1 MPPLEQ
7 ERLALLAKLDAAR
20 SQAERNRMGQFG
32 TPSALAGEIMD
43 AMLTLVPPKE
53 PIRFLEPG
61 FGTGAFYSALLR
73 SVPAKRIAAAEGFEI
88 DPHYGREAARLWD
101 GSPLVLHKRDFLTVK
116 PPSESERFNLLIANP
131 PYIRHHHIEA
141 ERKPEFQRIAV
152 QRAGVKLSGLSGL
165 YCYFM
170 ATAHAWMREGGV
182 AAWLVPSEFMDVNYG
197 EPLKHYLLRDVTL
210 LRIHRF
216 DPSEAQFENALVSSA
231 VVIVKKERPA
241 PNHVVEFTFGGT
253 LKNPKLRKDMPASQ
267 LVGEKKWT
275 RFPVNGKRAESRFVL
290 SDFFTIKRGIA
301 TGGNEFFVLPTEEID
316 RRHLPRQFF
325 RPILPGP
332 RMLQREVVE
341 STDDGTPILDQ
352 NLFVL
357 DCSLPETEVRSRFP
371 ALADYLDEGARGGY
385 RDRYLCS
392 RRTPWYSQEQR
403 QPAPFICTY
412 IGRTGTKSGRPFR
425 FILNN
430 SRAIVGNVFLN
441 LYPKPELQSLLNR
454 QPSAKLAVWNFL
466 NDIPLESLVLGGR
479 VYGGGLHKLEPKEL
493 ADVNADELAELV
505 YQEKKPARRVREM
518 QAEFA
523 L

>member
-32 TPSALAGEIMD
+32 TPSALAGEIVD
-43 AMLTLVPPKE
+43 AMLALIPSKE
-53 PIRFLEPG
+53 PVRFLEPG

-73 SVPAKRIAAAEGFEI
+73 SVQKRRIAAAEGFEI
-88 DPHYGREAARLWD
+88 DPHYGLEASRLWS
-101 GSPLVLHKRDFLTVK
+101 GTPLVLRERDFLTAK
-116 PPSESERFNLLIANP
+116 PPGESERFNLLVANP

-141 ERKPEFQRIAV
+141 ERKPELQRIGA

-170 ATAHAWMREGGV
+170 AAAHAWMREGGV

-197 EPLKHYLLRDVTL
+197 EPLKRYLLRDVTL

-216 DPSEAQFENALVSSA
+216 DPSETQFEDALVSSA
-231 VVIVKKERPA
+231 VVIFKKEQPS
-241 PNHVVEFTFGGT
+241 PDHSVEFTFGGM
-253 LKNPKLRKDMPASQ
+253 LSAPKLRRDVPASQ
-267 LVGEKKWT
+267 LIGEKKWT
-275 RFPVNGKRAESRFVL
+275 RFPANGRSAESRFVL
-290 SDFFTIKRGIA
+290 SDFFSIKRGIA
-301 TGGNEFFVLPTEEID
+301 TGGNEFFVLPAQEIE
-316 RRHLPRQFF
+316 RRRLPRQFF

-332 RMLQREVVE
+332 RMLKREVIE
-341 STDDGTPILDQ
+341 SAADGTPILDQ

-357 DCSLPETEVRSRFP
+357 DCALPEPEVRRRFP
-371 ALADYLDEGARGGY
+371 SLADYIDEGARNGY

-441 LYPKPELQSLLNR
+441 LYPKADLQSLLDSH
-454 QPSAKLAVWNFL
+454 PAAKLAVWNFL

-493 ADVNADELAELV
+493 AQIGADELAELI
-505 YQEKKPARRVREM
+505 KSHPKSARRMVAM
-518 QAEFA
+518 QPELA